1 MNPTPDLCNN
11 SELTNRIRSEFKNDF
26 EYADKMMMILVLMH
40 WIAVSTLTAY
50 TYNTYWFGLLNGGVL
65 TVVAAMGYY
74 FLRGTVYSR
83 IIFGAVLMGFSAIV
97 IQQHL
102 GRIEM
107 HFHIFVAIAFLT
119 IYKDYKPAIAAAL
132 ITALHHVIGNYLQ
145 LNDSV
150 MFNMPVYI
158 FNYGCGID
166 IVLLHAFFVVL
177 EVVAISL
184 FISVDKKRFISV
196 ITSQFRIEKFNETL
210 EEQIQERTREYM
222 SAKQDAEAANH
233 AKSSFLANM
242 SHEIRT
248 PLNAILGFIGIL
260 QEQEQDKEKLKY
272 ISTIKKSG
280 ESLIEIINDILDF
293 AKIES
298 GKLSVDKIVINPHEE
313 FDNIGSL
320 FFAKAEDMK
329 LHFHLYIDPHLPKAI
344 LIDGLRVRQVLT
356 NLLSNAMKF
365 TKSDGV
371 VSLEIRFNHIDSTL
385 FFSVKDSGIGIA
397 EENQAKVF
405 EAFTQEEDSTSR
417 KYGGT
422 GLGLSISVKL
432 VELMGGKIEL
442 KSQLGI
448 GSEFYFTLPIE
459 VSAMESFSVIPDI
472 ANINVALFCP
482 KEHIEYSSVLEEYL
496 NSFGMNKRFHPED
509 INSLTSAQY
518 PLVIINSNMYTAN
531 NIQALLHKGLSIIMI
546 KSSLSENYSNT
557 FNGKIVIIDPPFTP
571 SSVYDALMH
580 LFSKK
585 INQETVS
592 YENID
597 RNISG
602 KILVAEDND
611 ANQYLMSV
619 ILKSLKLDHEF
630 ANDGVEAIEMFKNG
644 QYDLILMDENMPNMN
659 GTEAT
664 RLIIELEH
672 KKALPHTPIVALTA
686 NAIKGD
692 RERFLSAGMDD
703 YLTKPIDKK
712 NLLAVLNHYLA
723 VNPKNNDTIQS
734 SNITHSP
741 LIEEKQEKETVF
753 GEYRDINELAIAM
766 DYDVEDVQ
774 TMVNM
779 FLNRIDEQLQV
790 LKDASD
796 TLDYETL
803 FKTAHGIKGSSGNL
817 KLTAVYNLSGEIE
830 SAARDKLAINYHDM
844 TQKLANEVDKIR
856 KLGDAS

>member
-1 MNPTPDLCNN
+1 
-11 SELTNRIRSEFKNDF
+11 
-26 EYADKMMMILVLMH
+26 
-40 WIAVSTLTAY
+40 
-50 TYNTYWFGLLNGGVL
+50 
-65 TVVAAMGYY
+65 
-74 FLRGTVYSR
+74 
-83 IIFGAVLMGFSAIV
+83 
-97 IQQHL
+97 
-102 GRIEM
+102 
-107 HFHIFVAIAFLT
+107 
-119 IYKDYKPAIAAAL
+119 
-132 ITALHHVIGNYLQ
+132 
-145 LNDSV
+145 
-150 MFNMPVYI
+150 
-158 FNYGCGID
+158 
-166 IVLLHAFFVVL
+166 LHAFFVIL
-177 EVVAISL
+177 EVAAVML
-184 FISVDKKRFISV
+184 FIQVDRKRFISV
-196 ITSQFRIEKFNETL
+196 ITSQFRIERFNETL
-210 EEQIQERTREYM
+210 EEQIDQRTRELL
-222 SAKQDAEAANH
+222 SAKQDAEAANQ
-233 AKSSFLANM
+233 AKSAFLANM

-260 QEQEQDKEKLKY
+260 QEQEKDKEKSKY

-298 GKLSVDKIVINPHEE
+298 GKLSVDKIVINPHED

-320 FFAKAEDMK
+320 FFAKAEDMG

-344 LIDGLRVRQVLT
+344 LIDSLRVRQVLT

-371 VSLEIRFNHIDSTL
+371 VSLDIRFNPIDSTL
-385 FFSVKDSGIGIA
+385 FFSVRDSGIGIA

-448 GSEFYFTLPIE
+448 GSEFYFTLPIDI
-459 VSAMESFSVIPDI
+459 SAIESFSVIPDV

-482 KEHIEYSSVLEEYL
+482 KEHIEYSSILEEYL
-496 NSFGMNKRFHPED
+496 DSFGMNKRFHPED
-509 INSLTSAQY
+509 IHNVTSAQY
-518 PLVIINSNMYTAN
+518 PLVIINSNMYTVN
-531 NIQALLHKGLSIIMI
+531 NIQALLDKGLSIIMI

-557 FNGKIVIIDPPFTP
+557 FRGKIVIIDPPFTP
-571 SSVYDALMH
+571 SNVYDALMH

-585 INQETVS
+585 INQDAVS

-597 RNISG
+597 KNISG

-619 ILKSLKLDHEF
+619 ILQSLKLDHEF
-630 ANDGVEAIEMFKNG
+630 ANDGAEAVEMFKNG
-644 QYDLILMDENMPNMN
+644 HYNLILMDENMPNMN

-672 KKALPHTPIVALTA
+672 EKSLPHTPIVALTA

-692 RERFLSAGMDD
+692 RERFLAAGMDD
-703 YLTKPIDKK
+703 YLTKPIEKAK
-712 NLLAVLNHYLA
+712 LLAVLTHYLA
-723 VNPKNNDTIQS
+723 VKPKSYEVIQS
-734 SNITHSP
+734 STLTQISP
-741 LIEEKQEKETVF
+741 MQDNQEKAAVS
-753 GEYRDINELAIAM
+753 GHYRDINELAIAM

-774 TMVNM
+774 IMVNM
-779 FLNRIDEQLQV
+779 FLNRIDGQLQV
-790 LKDASD
+790 LKDASNS
-796 TLDYETL
+796 LDHDAL
-803 FKTAHGIKGSSGNL
+803 FSTAHAIKGSSGNL
-817 KLTAVYNLSGEIE
+817 KLHTVYHLSGEIE
-830 SAARDKLAINYHDM
+830 SAARDKRPINYHDM
-844 TQKLANEVDKIR
+844 IQKLADEIDEVR

>member
-1 MNPTPDLCNN
+1 MKPTSDLCSNT
-11 SELTNRIRSEFKNDF
+11 EVTQRIRSELKLDF
-26 EYADKMMMILVLMH
+26 EYADKMMMILVFMH

-50 TYNTYWFGLLNGGVL
+50 TYNTYWFGFINGGVL
-65 TVVAAMGYY
+65 TITSVMGYY

-83 IIFGAVLMGFSAIV
+83 LIFGTVLMIFSAIM

-107 HFHIFVAIAFLT
+107 HFHIFVAIAFLS
-119 IYKDYKPAIAAAL
+119 IYKDYKPAVMAGI
-132 ITALHHVIGNYLQ
+132 ITVLHHVIANYLQ
-145 LNDSV
+145 LQDSV
-150 MFNMPVYI
+150 LFNMPVYI

-166 IVLLHAFFVVL
+166 IVLLHGFFVIL
-177 EVVAISL
+177 EVTAIML
-184 FISVDKKRFISV
+184 FIQVDKKRFISV
-196 ITSQFRIEKFNETL
+196 ITSQFRIERFNETL
-210 EEQIQERTREYM
+210 EEQIDERTRELL
-222 SAKQDAEAANH
+222 SAKQDAEAANQ
-233 AKSSFLANM
+233 AKSTFLANM

-260 QEQEQDKEKLKY
+260 QEQEKDKEKSKY

-298 GKLSVDKIVINPHEE
+298 GKLSVDKIIINPHED

-320 FFAKAEDMK
+320 FFAKAEDMG

-344 LIDGLRVRQVLT
+344 LIDSLRVRQVLT

-371 VSLEIRFNHIDSTL
+371 VSLEIRFNPIDSTL

-432 VELMGGKIEL
+432 VELMGGKIGL

-459 VSAMESFSVIPDI
+459 ISTIESFSLIPNI

-482 KEHIEYSSVLEEYL
+482 KEHIEYSSILEEYL
-496 NSFGMNKRFHPED
+496 DSFGMSKRFHPED
-509 INSLTSAQY
+509 IHNVTSTQY
-518 PLVIINSNMYTAN
+518 PLIIINSNMYPVN
-531 NIQALLHKGLSIIMI
+531 DIQAFLEQGFSIIMI
-546 KSSLSENYSNT
+546 KSSLNENYTNT
-557 FNGKIVIIDPPFTP
+557 FKGKIVIIDPPFTP
-571 SSVYDALMH
+571 SNVYDALMH

-585 INQETVS
+585 INQNTVY
-592 YENID
+592 YENIEK
-597 RNISG
+597 NISG

-619 ILKSLKLDHEF
+619 ILKSLNLEHEF
-630 ANDGVEAIEMFKNG
+630 ANDGEEAIEMFKNG

-664 RLIIELEH
+664 RLIIELERE
-672 KKALPHTPIVALTA
+672 KSMPHTPIVALTA

-692 RERFLSAGMDD
+692 RERFLAAGMDD
-703 YLTKPIDKK
+703 YLTKPIEKEK
-712 NLLAVLNHYLA
+712 LLAVLNHYLA
-723 VNPKNNDTIQS
+723 VMPVNNDVVQS
-734 SNITHSP
+734 PS
-741 LIEEKQEKETVF
+741 IEEKQDKEAAH
-753 GEYRDINELAIAM
+753 GQYRDINELATAM

-779 FLNRIDEQLQV
+779 FLNRIDGQLQT
-790 LKDASD
+790 LKDASNM
-796 TLDYETL
+796 LDYEAL
-803 FKTAHGIKGSSGNL
+803 FKTAHAIKGSSGNL
-817 KLTAVYNLSGEIE
+817 KLDAVYKLAGEIE
-830 SAARDKLAINYHDM
+830 NAARDKMAINYQDM
-844 TQKLANEVDKIR
+844 IQKLTIEVNEIK
-856 KLGDAS
+856 KLGNVS